1 MDLNKPGELRKYV
14 GDAREAVI
22 PEGVKWICDH
32 EFRGLENLEQVT
44 LPSTLEAI
52 GRRAFHDCR
61 NLQRVY
67 IPGSVEWIGDYA
79 FSRCR
84 RLEEVAVAE
93 GVRSIGQGCFQF
105 CFLLKDVV
113 LPESLEVLGSDA
125 FYQCYG
131 LERAVI
137 HGRIESVGCGTFHGC
152 TVLKEV
158 SLPASVKKIDSRA
171 FTECENVAVELP
183 YSLFQTRSALDPTLC
198 KYLPRDVEVL
208 AYVLAF
214 QARKEWLQALT
225 RKSKGCESAVLARTM
240 ELLSNEKRI
249 DAKTA
254 TRIVEFG
261 LSKWQLLD
269 RGQFQTL
276 HELVM
281 RGNKRKTKAALMLEE
296 DPRVSSY
303 FVSDNVGAGAELNNS
318 APEVEAIVSR
328 QMLWDD
334 VSLKL
339 RKKLKKGVKLAGS
352 DVVSSPDVLNYII
365 SAYARITPERVHITV
380 EPGNPYVN
388 IEGFGDYRKAYW
400 IGACFCPEADEVAK
414 ALDKTALADALG
426 ELVAEGLWED
436 KKLVPEA
443 LTAYARYAD
452 ETHVSKLVTY
462 INKWARGKGWL
473 KKGAVIARG
482 ALMLNDTKAAMLYL
496 DTIGAL
502 PAYARLRGMDPNVLR
517 DTQLADFGF
526 DEEGRKVYEL
536 GDKTVTVSL
545 ADDLTLRLVNDVTGK
560 AVRSIPKRGSDPELY
575 ESARTDLAAMRKNI
589 KKAISGR
596 RDRLFADFLSGKE
609 TKAEDWVASYL
620 GNPVL
625 RSIAQLLVWQQGERT
640 FIVCGK
646 ETVDVAGQPVVLD
659 GAGIALAHPMY
670 MEPADVAAWQ
680 QYLLKN
686 KLRQPFQQMWEPVVN
701 LNAIEPDR
709 YSYIKIRAYLLRNKE
724 MHGIHVVQVGYYDYD
739 VRFDDCRAVVAYIAS
754 ERHAVSQD
762 DYCAIRNIAI
772 LKHSRKSNHIIGY
785 LDRCALYAGAYMCIE
800 DDDVAALEPLLEQ
813 LDLAK
818 TIDLLG
824 IASERGAVKVAA
836 RLLDYKEEKFP
847 EAAGVDSLEL

>member
-1 MDLNKPGELRKYV
+1 MDLNKPGELRNYV

-22 PEGVKWICDH
+22 PEGVKWICDE
-32 EFRGLENLEQVT
+32 EFQGLKTLESVVF
-44 LPSTLEAI
+44 PSTLETI
-52 GRRAFHDCR
+52 GRRAFRWCSVLESV
-61 NLQRVY
+61 N
-67 IPGSVEWIGDYA
+67 IPDSVTWIGDSA
-79 FSRCR
+79 FASCTK
-84 RLEEVAVAE
+84 LFSVNFGNGIEQ
-93 GVRSIGQGCFQF
+93 IG
-105 CFLLKDVV
+105 K
-113 LPESLEVLGSDA
+113 DA
-125 FYQCYG
+125 F
-131 LERAVI
+131 AW
-137 HGRIESVGCGTFHGC
+137 CGSLAK
-152 TVLKEV
+152 VE
-158 SLPASVKKIDSRA
+158 LPASVEQIGESAFHNCSNLSTVSILGPVKAIGRGTFLNCALRKI
-171 FTECENVAVELP
+171 ELP
-183 YSLFQTRSALDPTLC
+183 ASVVYIGADAFYGC
-198 KYLPRDVEVL
+198 RDVNATLPDGCLRTGNQLDASLALCLPDDAETM

-214 QARKEWLQALT
+214 QQGKTWANAVGKKAGTQA
-225 RKSKGCESAVLARTM
+225 SEVLDQAM
-240 ELLSNEKRI
+240 GLLSGEKKVN
-249 DAKTA
+249 AKVA
-254 TRIVEFG
+254 ANLVEFA
-261 LSKWQLLD
+261 LNHSRRIQKERFLAL
-269 RGQFQTL
+269 R
-276 HELVM
+276 ELIS
-281 RGNKRKTKAALMLEE
+281 RGNKRKTKALAMLEE
-296 DPRVSSY
+296 DPRVAAY
-303 FVSDNVGAGAELNNS
+303 FVSDDAEPAREVS
-318 APEVEAIVSR
+318 GPSSPVEALVAAK
-328 QMLWDD
+328 MLWDD

-339 RKKLKKGVKLAGS
+339 RKKLKKGVKLAGL

-452 ETHVSKLVTY
+452 EAHVATLVTY
-462 INKWARGKGWL
+462 INKWVRGKGWL

-496 DTIGAL
+496 DTFGAL

-526 DEEGRKVYEL
+526 DGDGRKVYEL

-545 ADDLTLRLVNDVTGK
+545 ADDLTLRLVNDETGK
-560 AVRSIPKRGSDPELY
+560 TVRSIPKRGSDPELY
-575 ESARTDLAAMRKNI
+575 EAARADLAAMRKNI

-596 RDRLFADFLSGKE
+596 RDKLFADFLSGKE
-609 TKAEDWVASYL
+609 TKVEDWVASYL

-680 QYLLKN
+680 QYLLRN

-724 MHGIHVVQVGYYDYD
+724 RHGIHVVQVGYYDYD
-739 VRFDDCRAVVAYIAS
+739 VRFDDCRAVVAYISS

-762 DYCAIRNIAI
+762 DYCAVRNIAI

-785 LDRCALYAGAYMCIE
+785 LDRCALYAGAYMCID

-824 IASERGAVKVAA
+824 LASERGAVKVAA

>member
-1 MDLNKPGELRKYV
+1 MELNKPGDLRKYV

-22 PEGVKWICDH
+22 PEGVKWICD
-32 EFRGLENLEQVT
+32 EELQGLKTLESVVF
-44 LPSTLEAI
+44 PSTLEAI
-52 GRRAFHDCR
+52 GRRAFRWCSALESVDIPDSVTWIGDSAFASCTKLFSVNFGNGVERIGKDAFGWCR
-61 NLQRVY
+61 LLAQVELPESVERIGESAFHNCDSLSRVV
-67 IPGSVEWIGDYA
+67 ILGPVKAIERGVFLNCSLGSVE
-79 FSRCR
+79 
-84 RLEEVAVAE
+84 
-93 GVRSIGQGCFQF
+93 
-105 CFLLKDVV
+105 
-113 LPESLEVLGSDA
+113 
-125 FYQCYG
+125 
-131 LERAVI
+131 
-137 HGRIESVGCGTFHGC
+137 
-152 TVLKEV
+152 
-158 SLPASVKKIDSRA
+158 LPASVAYIGADAFYGCRDAVVTLPEGCLRTSDQLDSSLA
-171 FTECENVAVELP
+171 ICLP
-183 YSLFQTRSALDPTLC
+183 N
-198 KYLPRDVEVL
+198 DVEDM
-208 AYVLAF
+208 ACVLAF
-214 QARKEWLQALT
+214 QQGKTWAN
-225 RKSKGCESAVLARTM
+225 AVGKKAETQTPEVLDRAM

-249 DAKTA
+249 NAKVA
-254 TRIVEFG
+254 ANLVEFALDHQRQVREEQFLALRELITRG
-261 LSKWQLLD
+261 SK
-269 RGQFQTL
+269 R
-276 HELVM
+276 
-281 RGNKRKTKAALMLEE
+281 RTKALTMLEE
-296 DPRVSSY
+296 DPRVAAY
-303 FVSDNVGAGAELNNS
+303 FASD
-318 APEVEAIVSR
+318 EVEPSR
-328 QMLWDD
+328 EAPGPSNSVEALVASKMVWDD

-352 DVVSSPDVLNYII
+352 DAVSSPDVLNYII

-388 IEGFGDYRKAYW
+388 IEGVGDYRKAYW
-400 IGACFCPEADEVAK
+400 IGACFCPEADEIAK
-414 ALDKTALADALG
+414 ALDRTALADALG

-452 ETHVSKLVTY
+452 EAHVSKLVTY
-462 INKWARGKGWL
+462 INKWVRGKGWL

-496 DTIGAL
+496 DTIEAL
-502 PAYARLRGMDPNVLR
+502 PVYARLRGMDPNVLR

-526 DEEGRKVYEL
+526 DGEGRKVYEL

-560 AVRSIPKRGSDPELY
+560 AVSSVPKRGSDPELY

-646 ETVDVAGQPVVLD
+646 ETVDVVGQSVVLD

-724 MHGIHVVQVGYYDYD
+724 RHGIHVVQVGYYDYD
-739 VRFDDCRAVVAYIAS
+739 VRFDDCRAVV
-754 ERHAVSQD
+754 V
-762 DYCAIRNIAI
+762 
-772 LKHSRKSNHIIGY
+772 
-785 LDRCALYAGAYMCIE
+785 
-800 DDDVAALEPLLEQ
+800 
-813 LDLAK
+813 
-818 TIDLLG
+818 
-824 IASERGAVKVAA
+824 
-836 RLLDYKEEKFP
+836 
-847 EAAGVDSLEL
+847 